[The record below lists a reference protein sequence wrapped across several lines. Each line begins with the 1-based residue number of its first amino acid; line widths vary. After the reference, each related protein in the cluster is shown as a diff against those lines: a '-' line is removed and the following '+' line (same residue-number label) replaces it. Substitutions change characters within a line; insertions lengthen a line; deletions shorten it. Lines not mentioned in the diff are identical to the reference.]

1 MVKMI
6 ACDISIQKN
15 LFDCLALHGA
25 VTAYDIVIRT
35 YNLVTLESHYE
46 AKMRIHFMAIG
57 FERELLS
64 LRESLSNTVPIS
76 FRMLHRLRFLNSYF
90 ILMTARG

>member
-1 MVKMI
+1 MVKMT

-57 FERELLS
+57 HRENYSVSENRLATQCQ
-64 LRESLSNTVPIS
+64 SLSGCCIGS
-76 FRMLHRLRFLNSYF
+76 DF
-90 ILMTARG
+90 

>member
-1 MVKMI
+1 MVKMT
-6 ACDISIQKN
+6 ACAAYFNISIQKN

-25 VTAYDIVIRT
+25 VTVYDIVIRT

-46 AKMRIHFMAIG
+46 AFMAIG

-64 LRESLSNTVPIS
+64 LRQSLSNTVPIS

-90 ILMTARG
+90 ILMTAQG